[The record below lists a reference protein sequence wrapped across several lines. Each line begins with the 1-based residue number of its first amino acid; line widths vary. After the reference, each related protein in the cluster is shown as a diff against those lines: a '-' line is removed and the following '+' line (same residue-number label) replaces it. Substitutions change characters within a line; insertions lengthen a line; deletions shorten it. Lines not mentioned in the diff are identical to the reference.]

1 MKHRT
6 FGELTRIAR
15 VARSRRLSKRQ
26 RLLRWASALQH
37 RRGVQLNTFKAIEH
51 MPRKERL
58 KAKVENSPLTVAAE
72 DPVLYSAGLRGD
84 SIDDVTRFFR
94 LSHWQLHELVCHC
107 NHGDTVAAEA
117 VALRVQRLANRTTS
131 LAVAIVLLA
140 AMVAVSML
148 VSTALHSLAS

>member
-15 VARSRRLSKRQ
+15 IARSQGLSKRQ
-26 RLLRWASALQH
+26 RLLRWASALQY

-58 KAKVENSPLTVAAE
+58 KAQVANSPLTVAAE
-72 DPVLYSAGLRGD
+72 DPVLSSAGLRGD
-84 SIDDVTRFFR
+84 SFDEVIRFFR

-117 VALRVQRLANRTTS
+117 VALRVRRLANRRTS
-131 LAVAIVLLA
+131 LAVAILLLA

-148 VSTALHSLAS
+148 LSAALHSLAS